1 MIRALLNAVVAA
13 VIAPSCAAC
22 GDPLETPAHSAVCA
36 HCWAAIRPL
45 TPPFCRVCGDPVT
58 TTNMERCPR
67 CCRRRSTITWG
78 RAVGEYDGTLRSIL
92 HALKY
97 DRRTSLAPALSAL
110 MRTHGQ
116 AALIDADLVV
126 PVPLHWRRQWQ
137 RGFNQATELARG
149 LGLPLVRALRRRK
162 HTRSQTDLPADERQ
176 ANVRDAFVVRR
187 PERLRGACVVVVDD
201 VSTTGA
207 TLEACANALIRAGV
221 REVRALTAA
230 RVVTRQ
236 PSERRPGHRLS
247 DGHREPAAIADRPP
261 APDNCP

>member
-1 MIRALLNAVVAA
+1 MLVDAIISV
-13 VIAPSCAAC
+13 VIAPVCAAC
-22 GDPLETPAHSAVCA
+22 QRPLERPTQSAVCA
-36 HCWAAIRPL
+36 ACWAAIRPL

-58 TTNMERCPR
+58 TTNMERCQR
-67 CCRRRSTITWG
+67 CCGRHSAITCG

-116 AALIDADLVV
+116 AALIGADLVV
-126 PVPLHWRRQWQ
+126 PVPLHWRRQWP

-149 LGLPLVRALRRRK
+149 LGLPLVRALGRRT
-162 HTRSQTDLPADERQ
+162 HTRSQTDLPADERHT
-176 ANVRDAFVVRR
+176 NVRDVFVVRR
-187 PERLRGACVVVVDD
+187 PERLCGACVVVVDD

-230 RVVTRQ
+230 RVVTR
-236 PSERRPGHRLS
+236 PPGERRPGHRLS
-247 DGHREPAAIADRPP
+247 DGQRQPAATSDRPP